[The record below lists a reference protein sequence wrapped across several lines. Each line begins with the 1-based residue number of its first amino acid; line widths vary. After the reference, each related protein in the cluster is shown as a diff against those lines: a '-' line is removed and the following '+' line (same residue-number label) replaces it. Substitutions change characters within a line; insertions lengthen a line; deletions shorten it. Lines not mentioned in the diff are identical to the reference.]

1 MGFTMGIRPRTG
13 HVMKLKAR
21 RCPKC
26 GGKINSQ
33 QTRCKRCHETQRRPK
48 KAKKSSG

>member
-1 MGFTMGIRPRTG
+1 MGIRPRTD
-13 HVMKLKAR
+13 HVMKLKSR

-33 QTRCKRCHETQRRPK
+33 QTRCKRCHETQQP
-48 KAKKSSG
+48 AEEGQE